1 MEGEGWR
8 HHSTTPPPFAES
20 RHRRSLFIVIMS
32 EPDFRRRV
40 ETEVRWEVVKGG
52 VGEVRREDVP
62 PDIKDR
68 KRVDGGRD

>member
-1 MEGEGWR
+1 
-8 HHSTTPPPFAES
+8 
-20 RHRRSLFIVIMS
+20 MS